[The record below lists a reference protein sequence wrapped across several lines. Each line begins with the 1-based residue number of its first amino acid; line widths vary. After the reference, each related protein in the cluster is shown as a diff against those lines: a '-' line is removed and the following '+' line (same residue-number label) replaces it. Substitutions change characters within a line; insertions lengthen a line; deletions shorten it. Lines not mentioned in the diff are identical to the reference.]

1 MTQPPQDDPAA
12 PAPGR
17 PADRSRNRGATETRI
32 LDAAEAILLASGPA
46 GFGVNA
52 VARAAGVDKQLIY
65 RYFGGLDGLLSALGT
80 RIGLWWQDRLDETA
94 PDPPPARYGALVER
108 LARRL
113 LEVLRTEPLARES
126 ALWEL
131 TDRSGL
137 VRTLSEARAAAIG
150 GWLARRRGS
159 LEPPPGIDAP
169 AVNALLVAGVSYLV
183 LAARSSDRVVG
194 LDTGDPATW
203 DRVEDAV
210 AALVR
215 AAYG

>member
-1 MTQPPQDDPAA
+1 MNEPPPDDPAA

-17 PADRSRNRGATETRI
+17 PAERSRDRGATETRI
-32 LDAAEAILLASGPA
+32 LDAAQAILLASGPA

-65 RYFGGLDGLLSALGT
+65 RYFGGLDGLLAALGA
-80 RIGLWWQDRLDETA
+80 RIGLWWQERLDDT
-94 PDPPPARYGALVER
+94 PPGPPPARYGALVER
-108 LARRL
+108 LALRL
-113 LEVLRTEPLARES
+113 LHVLRTEPLARES

-137 VRTLSEARAAAIG
+137 VRALSEARAAAIG
-150 GWLARRRGS
+150 GWLARRRGA

-183 LAARSSDRVVG
+183 LAARSAERVVG
-194 LDTGDPATW
+194 LATDDPATW
-203 DRVEDAV
+203 DRVEAAV
-210 AALVR
+210 TRLVR